1 MSGRPRL
8 ARGAPAPK
16 PGVVHLG
23 LGAFFRSHGALVI
36 EEAMQAAAGDWGI
49 IGASLRSPDIR
60 DRLAGQDFAY
70 TAVEMGPEGE
80 SRRVVDVLRD
90 VLFAPAAPDVLI
102 DRMAD
107 PSIRIASLTVTEK
120 GYCHVPSTGALDREH
135 PDIQS
140 DIANPLPV
148 TAVGCI
154 VRALQKRQ
162 AAGLRPFTVLSC
174 DNLPDN
180 GRVARNV
187 VVGLARCIDP
197 TLADWIADQGRFP
210 STMVDRIVPA
220 TQPEDITAL
229 AAATGRQ
236 DRAPVFHEPFCQWVI
251 EDSFVDGARPA
262 LERVAGVQLVDDVAP
277 FEAMKIRMLN
287 GTHSALAYL
296 GYLAGHP
303 TISDT
308 VADDVLRTFVQSL
321 WRREVIPTITPPDG
335 VDLQAYAHDLLA
347 RYANP
352 AIQHR
357 TWQIAMDGSQKLP
370 QRLLGAIGDNMAA
383 GRACDGLIL
392 TVAAWMRYL
401 GGVDERGAA
410 IDVRDPLAA
419 RLRALSD
426 AGETPQQK
434 VENLLAVEEVFAPAL
449 AALMREPLVQ
459 AVDRLVAQGARDSV
473 RRLSEG

>member
-1 MSGRPRL
+1 MTAAKRPIRI
-8 ARGAPAPK
+8 
-16 PGVVHLG
+16 VHLG
-23 LGAFFRSHGALVI
+23 LGAFYRAHACTYLQKLEG
-36 EEAMQAAAGDWGI
+36 WGVL
-49 IGASLRSPDIR
+49 GVSLRSAAVRDAMRQRNYRYMAAALTPDGMDLQQI
-60 DRLAGQDFAY
+60 DVVQDMLVA
-70 TAVEMGPEGE
+70 PE
-80 SRRVVDVLRD
+80 D
-90 VLFAPAAPDVLI
+90 PAAVIAAL
-102 DRMAD
+102 AD
-107 PSIRIASLTVTEK
+107 PTVSLVTLTVTEK
-120 GYCHVPSTGALDREH
+120 GYCHDPATGTLN
-135 PDIQS
+135 PDHAGVRS
-140 DIANPLPV
+140 DIANAMAQ
-148 TAVGCI
+148 TAPGFL
-154 VRALQKRQ
+154 VRGLQARR
-162 AAGLRPFTVLSC
+162 AAGIRPFTILSC
-174 DNLPDN
+174 DNLPNN
-180 GRVARNV
+180 GAVTRAVTLN
-187 VVGLARCIDP
+187 LAQQIDP
-197 TLADWIADQGRFP
+197 ALASWIAEEVAFP
-210 STMVDRIVPA
+210 SSMVDRIVPA
-220 TQPEDITAL
+220 TRPEDITAL

-449 AALMREPLVQ
+449 AAQMRAPLVQ
-459 AVDRLVAQGARDSV
+459 AFGGLVAQGARDSV